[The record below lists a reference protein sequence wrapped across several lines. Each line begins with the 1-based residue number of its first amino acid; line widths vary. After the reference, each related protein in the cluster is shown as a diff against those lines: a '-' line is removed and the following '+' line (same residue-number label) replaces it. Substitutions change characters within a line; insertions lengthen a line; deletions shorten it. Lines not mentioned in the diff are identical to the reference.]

1 MKTCDQFREM
11 FEAYALGALEP
22 EERAAIDAHLATG
35 CAECAGAAEEARWL
49 VSQLAYTAPGAM
61 PSEMLRGRLLQT
73 VRAEAKTSAG
83 ETPRTIPSRSSIP
96 YWLWAAV
103 AALLL
108 FSIYSSWNMRRL
120 QIEIRKDQE
129 RTAELLVARQKTEQ
143 QLGWAKR
150 EAMVMMDPSSHKIDL
165 WGKDSHPEELEAKW
179 HSELG
184 LCVMGEHVEMPK
196 ANHVLQVWFI
206 PKKAGAKPMPSV
218 MARPDKDGRIV
229 FMVTDPPEA
238 MDAIKSIAITEEPA
252 GGSPWPTS
260 TPLWSGNVT

>member
-1 MKTCDQFREM
+1 M
-11 FEAYALGALEP
+11 FEAYALGALEF
-22 EERAAIDAHLATG
+22 EERAAIEAHLVSG
-35 CAECAGAAEEARWL
+35 CGECARAAEEARWL
-49 VSQLAYTAPGAM
+49 VSQLAYTAPDAA
-61 PSEMLRGRLLQT
+61 PSDLLRGRLLQA
-73 VRAEAKTSAG
+73 VRAEANSGAG
-83 ETPRTIPSRSSIP
+83 AAPQAISTKGGIP

-120 QIEIRKDQE
+120 QNEIRKDQE
-129 RTAELLVARQKTEQ
+129 RSAELIAERQKTQQ

-165 WGKDSHPEELEAKW
+165 WGKDAHPETLEAKW
-179 HSELG
+179 HDELG

-196 ANHVLQVWFI
+196 GSNVLQVWFI
-206 PKKAGAKPMPSV
+206 PKTPGAKPMPSV

-229 FMVTDPPEA
+229 FMVTNPPES
-238 MDAIKSIAITEEPA
+238 MDATKSIAITEEPA

-260 TPLWSGNVT
+260 TPLWSGSVI